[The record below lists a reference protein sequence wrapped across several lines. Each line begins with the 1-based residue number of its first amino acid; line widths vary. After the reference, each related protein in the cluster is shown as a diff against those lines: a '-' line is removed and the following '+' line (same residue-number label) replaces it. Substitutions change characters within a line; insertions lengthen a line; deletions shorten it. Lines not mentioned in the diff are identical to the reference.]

1 MKNYRALVGAILR
14 FAVIAGMWIWFFW
27 VSNHTTGM
35 GSLGLVA
42 LIPPMLVFETVLFIG
57 AVLRIGDYRLSVRW
71 ARGDVTEN
79 TPRVK
84 SRKNPISIA
93 VQSALIFAAAVLLFG
108 LGWIGFWEDL
118 AIIAVFIVLKLV
130 DK

>member
-1 MKNYRALVGAILR
+1 MKNYRALVGVILR
-14 FAVIAGMWIWFFW
+14 FAVVAGMWIWFFG
-27 VSNHTTGM
+27 VSKHTTGM
-35 GSLGLVA
+35 GTLGLVA
-42 LIPPMLVFETVLFIG
+42 LVPPMLVFTIVLCVGAGFRIEDFI
-57 AVLRIGDYRLSVRW
+57 LSVKW

-93 VQSALIFAAAVLLFG
+93 VQSALIFAAVVLLFG

-118 AIIAVFIVLKLV
+118 AIIAVFVVLKLV